1 MQDKTVL
8 SHVKRLS
15 AVNGRKDIM
24 PLSWVTY
31 PGTHCPLF
39 GAALTVRQLK
49 NAVMLVIGT
58 EECTYYTKSLSLVY
72 GEFGGLDG
80 RCLSFVMDKHDVT
93 FGCKEKLELS
103 LIHI

>member
-39 GAALTVRQLK
+39 GAALTVRQYGWSELAARYRK
-49 NAVMLVIGT
+49 PRREVVQRMHPGVLRYHGT
-58 EECTYYTKSLSLVY
+58 TAQKSNTP
-72 GEFGGLDG
+72 DG
-80 RCLSFVMDKHDVT
+80 SRSSH
-93 FGCKEKLELS
+93 
-103 LIHI
+103 